1 MLQPQETMAAL
12 ETTAP
17 IVTGTALA
25 MFLYDVAE
33 EIQLEELRQRL
44 GAQTVQ
50 RGVAKHPAPEYV
62 GFEHPP
68 VVEYLSKVC
77 TFGAV
82 PLDVQFKYYDYGV
95 VSVMFELPFSD
106 TWDGLIQ
113 LAGKWMFESELER
126 KALEVVRERIEP
138 ARPAMVRPY
147 GNWLSEDYYVFH
159 LREAAG
165 SATAAE
171 LLRQHGGQIAMI
183 VRGET
188 ADLSDA
194 EKTEVLQSS
203 VSYYPTDLVVIGW
216 NGALIYD
223 TPAGARAAIQILEYA
238 NSQLLEFRHYDDLL
252 TRELNNVYRSLKRR
266 GGLRAQWRL
275 AREASR
281 LEATTVEVTELVE
294 RTDNAIKF
302 LSDMFAARLYRLAA
316 GKVGVP
322 DYKNLVNQKLHTAEE
337 LYGYMT
343 EEFHQ
348 GRTFLLEL
356 MVVIILVIELFY
368 LFRGKG

>member
-1 MLQPQETMAAL
+1 MNPL
-12 ETTAP
+12 ETPSQT
-17 IVTGTALA
+17 VTGTALA
-25 MFLYDVAE
+25 LFLYDLAE

-50 RGVAKHPAPEYV
+50 KGVAKHPAPEYV

-77 TFGAV
+77 SFGQV
-82 PLDVQFKYYDYGV
+82 SLDVQFKYYDYGV

-106 TWDGLIQ
+106 TWDGLVQ
-113 LAGKWMFESELER
+113 LAGKWMFESDLEG
-126 KALEVVRERIEP
+126 KALDVVRQRIEP
-138 ARPAMVRPY
+138 ARPALIRPY
-147 GNWLSEDYYVFH
+147 TQWLSEDYYIFH
-159 LREAAG
+159 LREMVG
-165 SATAAE
+165 NPTASE
-171 LLRQHGGQIAMI
+171 LLSRHGTQIAMV

-188 ADLSDA
+188 ADLADA
-194 EKTEVLQSS
+194 EKAEVLQSS
-203 VSYYPTDLVVIGW
+203 LSYYPTDLVVVGW

-238 NSQLLEFRHYDDLL
+238 NSQLLEFRHYDELL

-266 GGLRAQWRL
+266 TGLRAKWRL
-275 AREASR
+275 ASEASR

-316 GKVGVP
+316 SKVGVP
-322 DYKNLVNQKLHTAEE
+322 DYKNLVKQKLQTAEE
-337 LYGYMT
+337 LYRYMT